1 MVIKNGVKNMTTDE
15 EQETLVEDEC
25 ESADEWESIIYK
37 EFVLGLSYTLRKS
50 ITDHRKSQ
58 LYL

>member
-1 MVIKNGVKNMTTDE
+1 MTTNE
-15 EQETLVEDEC
+15 EQNTLIEDEY
-25 ESADEWESIIYK
+25 ESAEEWESIIYK